1 MLFYFNII
9 EGPVEMP
16 DPEGT
21 DLLDERAAQNEAQ
34 AIADELKRE
43 FPGRFLHSS
52 VVEVI
57 SETGQ
62 CVLAFPIGSDT
73 LANVA
78 MSR

>member
-9 EGPVEMP
+9 EGPLEMT

-21 DLLDERAAQNEAQ
+21 DLPDEQAAQNEAL
-34 AIADELKRE
+34 AIACELKRE
-43 FPGRFLHSS
+43 FPTRFLNSS

-57 SETGQ
+57 SATGQ
-62 CVLAFPIGSDT
+62 RVLAFPIGSDA
-73 LANVA
+73 LAHVA